1 MGTYAIRKF
10 LYGLAV
16 MGGVIL
22 VVFVLFNILPGDPA
36 RMTMGQRSDVQSLD
50 AVRKEFGL
58 DRSKPVQFF
67 LYINDLSPLS
77 IHPNTAENQEKY
89 HYQQLFKLGKDVVV
103 IKVPYLRRSYQTKR
117 DVTTILSETVPN
129 TFILALTAMIFAT
142 GIGVFLGVL
151 SAVHKGTWID
161 NAANSFAILGIS
173 APSFFAGIIIAWL
186 FGFLLADYTGLNM
199 SGSLYSYDPFK
210 GEVITWRNLW
220 LPMVTLGLRPLA
232 IIVQLTRSAMLDV
245 LAQDY
250 IRTAKAKGLGRKT
263 IIYKHALKNALN
275 PVITAISGWFASLL
289 AGSFFVEY
297 IFGYNG
303 LGRTTVTALEMSDF
317 PVVMG
322 AILFIAFVF
331 VVMNIL
337 VDILYAWEVKLSPS
351 ILLKMAK
358 LPLGSW
364 KAKPLKTMI
373 ILKLVS

>member
-1 MGTYAIRKF
+1 MLQYAIKKF

-16 MGGVIL
+16 MAGVVS
-22 VVFVLFNILPGDPA
+22 VVFVLFNVLPGDPA
-36 RMTMGQRSDVQSLD
+36 RMTMGQRSDVQSLE

-58 DRSKPVQFF
+58 DKSRPVQFF
-67 LYINDLSPLS
+67 LYLNDLSPLS
-77 IHPNTAENQEKY
+77 IHPDNKESLEKY
-89 HYQQLFKLGKDVVV
+89 HYLRLVGVGEEV
-103 IKVPYLRRSYQTKR
+103 IALKWPYLRRSYQTKR
-117 DVTTILSETVPN
+117 EVTSILRETVPN

-142 GIGVFLGVL
+142 IIGVFLGVL
-151 SAVHKGTWID
+151 SAVHKDTWID
-161 NAANSFAILGIS
+161 KTANSFAILGIS

-186 FGFLLADYTGLNM
+186 FGFVWSDYTGLNM

-210 GEVITWRNLW
+210 GEIMTWKNLW
-220 LPMVTLGLRPLA
+220 LPMLTLGLRPLA

-250 IRTAKAKGLGRKT
+250 IRTARAKGLGRNA

-322 AILFIAFVF
+322 SILFIAFIF
-331 VVMNIL
+331 VLINIL
-337 VDILYAWEVKLSPS
+337 VDVLYAFVDPRVKL
-351 ILLKMAK
+351 A
-358 LPLGSW
+358 
-364 KAKPLKTMI
+364 
-373 ILKLVS
+373 

>member
-1 MGTYAIRKF
+1 MAGYVFKKF

-16 MGGVIL
+16 MAGVIS

-58 DRSKPVQFF
+58 DRSKPVQFI
-67 LYINDLSPLS
+67 LYLNDLSPIS
-77 IHPNTAENQEKY
+77 IHPATTENQDKY
-89 HYQQLFKLGKDVVV
+89 HYQQLFKLGDDAVVL
-103 IKVPYLRRSYQTKR
+103 KVPYLRRSYQTKR

-129 TFILALTAMIFAT
+129 TFVLALTAMIFAT
-142 GIGVFLGVL
+142 LIGVFLGVL

-161 NAANSFAILGIS
+161 NVANSFAILGIS
-173 APSFFAGIIIAWL
+173 APSFFAGIIIAWF
-186 FGFLLADYTGLNM
+186 FGFVLADYTGLNM

-210 GEVITWRNLW
+210 GEIITWKNLW

-250 IRTAKAKGLGRKT
+250 IRTAKAKGLTRNT

-337 VDILYAWEVKLSPS
+337 VDVLYAWVDPRVKL
-351 ILLKMAK
+351 A
-358 LPLGSW
+358 
-364 KAKPLKTMI
+364 
-373 ILKLVS
+373 

>member
-1 MGTYAIRKF
+1 MWHYVFKKF

-16 MGGVIL
+16 LAGVVV
-22 VVFVLFNILPGDPA
+22 VVFLLFNVLPGDPA
-36 RMTMGQRSDVQSLD
+36 RMTMGQRADLQSLD

-58 DRSKPVQFF
+58 DKSKPVQFL
-67 LYINDLSPLS
+67 LYLNDVLPVGF
-77 IHPNTAENQEKY
+77 HENNKEQQEKY
-89 HYQQLFKLGKDVVV
+89 RYVKLIPIGADV
-103 IKVPYLRRSYQTKR
+103 IALKLPYLRRSYQTKR

-129 TFILALTAMIFAT
+129 TFILAATAMIFAT
-142 GIGVFLGVL
+142 VIGVFLGVL

-161 NAANSFAILGIS
+161 NAANAFAILGIS

-186 FGFLLADYTGLNM
+186 FGFVWSDYTGLNM

-210 GEVITWRNLW
+210 GEIMTWKNLW

-245 LAQDY
+245 LSQDY
-250 IRTAKAKGLGRKT
+250 IRTARAKGLGRNA

-303 LGRTTVTALEMSDF
+303 LGRATVFALEMSDF

-322 AILFIAFVF
+322 SILFIAFVF
-331 VVMNIL
+331 VVINIL
-337 VDILYAWEVKLSPS
+337 VDVLYAFVDPRVKL
-351 ILLKMAK
+351 A
-358 LPLGSW
+358 
-364 KAKPLKTMI
+364 
-373 ILKLVS
+373 

>member
-1 MGTYAIRKF
+1 M
-10 LYGLAV
+10 YGLLV
-16 MGGVIL
+16 MAGVVF

-36 RMTMGQRSDVQSLD
+36 RMTMGQRADVQSLE

-58 DRSKPVQFF
+58 DRSKPMQFL

-77 IHPNTAENQEKY
+77 IVDNDSIAQKKY
-89 HYQQLFKLGKDVVV
+89 HFAKLINLDKKALVL
-103 IKVPYLRRSYQTKR
+103 KWPYLRSSYQTKR
-117 DVTTILSETVPN
+117 DVTAILSETVPN

-142 GIGVFLGVL
+142 IIGVFLGVL
-151 SAVHKGTWID
+151 SAVYKDSWID
-161 NAANSFAILGIS
+161 KSANAFAILGIS
-173 APSFFAGIIIAWL
+173 APSFFAGIIIAWF
-186 FGFLLADYTGLNM
+186 FGFVLSNYTGLRM

-210 GEVITWRNLW
+210 GEILTLRNLW
-220 LPMVTLGLRPLA
+220 LPMITLGLRPLA

-250 IRTAKAKGLGRKT
+250 IRTARAKGLGRNA
-263 IIYKHALKNALN
+263 IIYKHALKNAMN

-322 AILFIAFVF
+322 SILFIAFVF
-331 VVMNIL
+331 VVINIL
-337 VDILYAWEVKLSPS
+337 VDILYAYVDPRVKL
-351 ILLKMAK
+351 A
-358 LPLGSW
+358 
-364 KAKPLKTMI
+364 
-373 ILKLVS
+373 

>member
-1 MGTYAIRKF
+1 MGGYVIRKF

-16 MGGVIL
+16 MAGVIL

-67 LYINDLSPLS
+67 LYINDLSPIS
-77 IHPNTAENQEKY
+77 IHPFSTENQEKY
-89 HYQQLFKLGKDVVV
+89 HYQKLFKVRSDVVV
-103 IKVPYLRRSYQTKR
+103 LKVPYLRRSYQTKR

-129 TFILALTAMIFAT
+129 TFVLALTAMIFAT
-142 GIGVFLGVL
+142 CIGVFLGVL

-161 NAANSFAILGIS
+161 NMANSFAILGIS

-220 LPMVTLGLRPLA
+220 LPMITLGLRPLA

-250 IRTAKAKGLGRKT
+250 IRTAKAKGLGRNA

-322 AILFIAFVF
+322 SILFIAFVF

-337 VDILYAWEVKLSPS
+337 VDILYAWVDPRVKL
-351 ILLKMAK
+351 
-358 LPLGSW
+358 
-364 KAKPLKTMI
+364 
-373 ILKLVS
+373 V